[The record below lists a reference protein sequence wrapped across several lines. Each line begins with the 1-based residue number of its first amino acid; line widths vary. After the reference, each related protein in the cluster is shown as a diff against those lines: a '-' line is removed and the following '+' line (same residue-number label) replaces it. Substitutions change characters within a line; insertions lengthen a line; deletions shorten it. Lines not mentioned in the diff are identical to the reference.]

1 LEPIIGSTEKKSTN
15 VKDIHMVGMLFEL
28 LLENVNGVGIES
40 IIPFQEQIE
49 NLVLGNHLMIL
60 VRMIV

>member
-1 LEPIIGSTEKKSTN
+1 LGPIIGSTEKKNTN

-28 LLENVNGVGIES
+28 LLENVNGVGIGN

-49 NLVLGNHLMIL
+49 NLGLGNHLMIL
-60 VRMIV
+60 VRMPV